1 MVYLFYL
8 TFVNV
13 ILDTKAV
20 FVTYPF
26 VRTIADQTDT
36 VLLLTIASATLVG
49 KVVILHLSVI

>member
-20 FVTYPF
+20 FVTCPF
-26 VRTIADQTDT
+26 VRAIADQTDT
-36 VLLLTIASATLVG
+36 VLLLTIASATSVG

>member
-20 FVTYPF
+20 FVTCPF
-26 VRTIADQTDT
+26 VRVIAGQTDT